1 MNQETLA
8 KALLGHDPL
17 SKTTEVNV
25 ARYEALYGSTTLDD
39 ASFKER
45 LEASY
50 NAAWTRAQLAL
61 DAYFLYMKAFDASPQ
76 QLILGRVPNA
86 SPDDIRKRVRDRVAA
101 EAAATAEAERIAA
114 EAVAA
119 AEAARIA
126 AEAAAKAEAE
136 RIAAEAAA
144 KAEAERIAAEAAAN
158 AKGAGHTLRI
168 FNNGANIQLGTAV
181 GAITVASASG
191 LTLEAAFQGGLNSL
205 KAATGIVVDR
215 ALGVGIGT
223 LFYSPTLG
231 NGELYPES
239 TLSMPLGHLL
249 PELPAELNEIAAAQ
263 GEISLPYRVHGSR
276 QGYTLVATPASGMV
290 DSKVP
295 ARAVSFD
302 PLTNSY
308 ISSSTHTLPIRL
320 TFPATKPG
328 DSSTTTSG
336 QPTSPQPYTG
346 VVLTPVAVKPEALP
360 IVEPLDFRDCVYCF
374 PADSGLPPIYV
385 VFSNPYEGATT
396 RGEYSGRLYNPEKA
410 GGPTLKLDWTSA
422 AVTQAGIDLVRLHTS
437 RFRPS
442 DANDMMI
449 ERLEKYLEESFS

>member
-1 MNQETLA
+1 
-8 KALLGHDPL
+8 
-17 SKTTEVNV
+17 
-25 ARYEALYGSTTLDD
+25 
-39 ASFKER
+39 
-45 LEASY
+45 
-50 NAAWTRAQLAL
+50 
-61 DAYFLYMKAFDASPQ
+61 
-76 QLILGRVPNA
+76 
-86 SPDDIRKRVRDRVAA
+86 
-101 EAAATAEAERIAA
+101 
-114 EAVAA
+114 
-119 AEAARIA
+119 
-126 AEAAAKAEAE
+126 
-136 RIAAEAAA
+136 
-144 KAEAERIAAEAAAN
+144 
-158 AKGAGHTLRI
+158 
-168 FNNGANIQLGTAV
+168 
-181 GAITVASASG
+181 
-191 LTLEAAFQGGLNSL
+191 
-205 KAATGIVVDR
+205 
-215 ALGVGIGT
+215 
-223 LFYSPTLG
+223 
-231 NGELYPES
+231 
-239 TLSMPLGHLL
+239 MPLGHLL

-302 PLTNSY
+302 PFTNSY

-346 VVLTPVAVKPEALP
+346 VVLTPVAVKLEALP

-374 PADSGLPPIYV
+374 PVDSGLPPIYV

-449 ERLEKYLEESFS
+449 ERLEKISRGELLLTDVDRRFYTHELRELERFRALGIPDGFIDEHGPDWNNTHTATLEDYKLADAFDLFYTQDAIEADDKQMEREQL